1 VTKRLCVVGP
11 GFLFM
16 SGISVY
22 TWTLAQALAA
32 EFDVSVLLLRRL
44 MPRRLY
50 PGGRR
55 VGAALT
61 SLDYGA
67 VPHFDG
73 IDWFWGLSLIRGL
86 RFFSAQRPEGLILQW
101 WTGAVGHTYL
111 LLALLARS
119 RGIPVFMEIHEVQD
133 PGEAGRPIAK
143 QYGQLVLRILL
154 RLSSGVVVHHVHDR
168 ELLVF
173 AGFDLDGRAVAV
185 APHGPYSHLVAVPPV
200 QPPEFAGTSL
210 SDEVAKCCNVLLF
223 GVMRP
228 YKGLED
234 AVAAFDALP
243 PDAAQTM
250 VLTVVGETWEGWTTP
265 IEQLQRSRHRDRV
278 RVVNRYVTDAEAA
291 HVFSETDVLVLPYR
305 RVSSSGPLHI
315 AMAQGLSVIMYD
327 LPALRSVAGTYE
339 GAEFVPVGDVEAL
352 TAALLRAASR
362 VPRRFPPGGDWHL
375 TVDAYHQLL
384 GRTA

>member
-1 VTKRLCVVGP
+1 
-11 GFLFM
+11 
-16 SGISVY
+16 
-22 TWTLAQALAA
+22 
-32 EFDVSVLLLRRL
+32 
-44 MPRRLY
+44 
-50 PGGRR
+50 
-55 VGAALT
+55 
-61 SLDYGA
+61 
-67 VPHFDG
+67 
-73 IDWFWGLSLIRGL
+73 
-86 RFFSAQRPEGLILQW
+86 
-101 WTGAVGHTYL
+101 
-111 LLALLARS
+111 
-119 RGIPVFMEIHEVQD
+119 
-133 PGEAGRPIAK
+133 
-143 QYGQLVLRILL
+143 
-154 RLSSGVVVHHVHDR
+154 
-168 ELLVF
+168 
-173 AGFDLDGRAVAV
+173 
-185 APHGPYSHLVAVPPV
+185 
-200 QPPEFAGTSL
+200 
-210 SDEVAKCCNVLLF
+210 VAKCCNVLLF

-243 PDAAQTM
+243 RDAAQTM